1 MKKTFLLKT
10 LLIVIVLVWSG
21 VVFVF
26 GFYQGYNQIPR
37 PPKQLTTEVD
47 VSLLWDIWNKLED
60 KYIGILDHQKM
71 IYGAAKGLVESLGD
85 PYTVFFQPVDTKTF
99 KDDISGSFEGVGMEI
114 TVKEGSL
121 IVVAP
126 LDGTPAKR
134 AGILPGDEIVKIEDI
149 FTQDISVNEAVKMIK
164 GERGTQVNLSILRKG
179 WVEPRIFS
187 IIRDKIV
194 LPSVEIEFLDND
206 IATIKLYQFTTGVTD
221 EFQKKIGALL
231 DSNTKKI
238 ILDLRNN
245 PGGLL
250 TQAQN
255 IAGWFIEKG
264 DIVTIEDSGEEKER
278 EEYLALG
285 NEALIDYPIVILING
300 GSASGA
306 EILAAAL
313 RENRNDVKL
322 LGEKSFG
329 KGSVQDPVD
338 LRGGS
343 LLKITIAHWLT
354 PDGNL
359 IDNKGLIPDIEV
371 EMTEDDYLN
380 DRDPQMEKAIEELKN
395 M

>member
-37 PPKQLTTEVD
+37 PPKELTTEVD
-47 VSLLWDIWNKLED
+47 VSLLWDVWNKLEN
-60 KYIGILDHQKM
+60 KYIGVLDHQKM